1 MRKVIAFILL
11 AFTGGTAG
19 AWFYGKYILLPEVR
33 RSNESHF
40 TPAAYDSPVSY
51 ENPRPAEEPSA
62 NDVSVTD
69 SDFSLAASRAIPSVV
84 YINSIFKGASYSPFD
99 WFFGGTTSQT
109 RVSSGSGVIFTTDG
123 YIVTNNHVVETA
135 EKN

>member
-99 WFFGGTTSQT
+99 WFFRRNHLANTGKQ
-109 RVSSGSGVIFTTDG
+109 RFGSNFHHRWLHC
-123 YIVTNNHVVETA
+123 YQQPCC
-135 EKN
+135 